1 MATRGE
7 LGQFDELRSDLARA
21 LALAERHHAIQE
33 LYICRWADVWL
44 AAVNAE
50 LDRASAAIDANERL
64 EQTVSGPGVGVSVGQ
79 RVYVAWLGGRPAE
92 AASGLGQIAGWLPLW
107 FRDLHLLSVVDA
119 GGIDEVRGSIGGW
132 SEQPPL
138 LRDYMWTSL
147 ATVRAQLWLQLGDR
161 GALADLRRMLE
172 PYAHRFAIFGLTA
185 FFGGQ
190 IAHTVGQLAL
200 VLGDEAAGRAH
211 VDVARR
217 AYTELGLRE
226 WVQRADHTLVDPTA
240 PLIGAF
246 G

>member
-1 MATRGE
+1 
-7 LGQFDELRSDLARA
+7 
-21 LALAERHHAIQE
+21 
-33 LYICRWADVWL
+33 
-44 AAVNAE
+44 
-50 LDRASAAIDANERL
+50 
-64 EQTVSGPGVGVSVGQ
+64 
-79 RVYVAWLGGRPAE
+79 
-92 AASGLGQIAGWLPLW
+92 
-107 FRDLHLLSVVDA
+107 
-119 GGIDEVRGSIGGW
+119 
-132 SEQPPL
+132 
-138 LRDYMWTSL
+138 MWTSL
-147 ATVRAQLWLQLGDR
+147 ATARAQLWLQLGDR
-161 GALADLRRMLE
+161 RALADLRSMLE
-172 PYAHRFAIFGLTA
+172 PYADRFATFGLTA